1 MPFYKN
7 ERIQL
12 YFFFF
17 AITVAIYGITYK
29 AGFTTDFMGWLH
41 NFDNYS
47 FSEVINSEPNHIK
60 SFYQFTHLLMYGMTF
75 LFRLSGLPWFIL
87 FSGLFAF
94 NAYSVF
100 MIFNKIMENVG
111 FEKNRVV
118 PLFGVLFFI
127 LSPYQ
132 AEVMVW
138 RASFHYLTGFAMM
151 LSVVRLALAYTE
163 NPKPKY
169 IYWAI
174 IIFVCSCFSL
184 EYFLFTPFVV
194 LIFLGFSWLMKTN
207 QLTNKPTNQL
217 TNKLKYFVGIPLA
230 FDALY
235 FSVHHAITGKWFA
248 HGRDATNL
256 HLLSVHSFSTYGKYF
271 VKELLFVRYLKVETK
286 EKIFAFID
294 TPYIGWFI
302 LFIGLSII
310 VRGVFN
316 FTKIS
321 AHLKLL
327 FLNLALFS
335 LLLVPVFSIFFSWI
349 LLSENDRYCY
359 IPSAFLFM
367 AFAIALSRLPKIIFY
382 AVSIAYFLLSSYLLI
397 KTNRIWQ
404 QSEKIVSNISKSFN
418 YWETEEVYILNA
430 PDNYS
435 GIPMFRMNND
445 TSGVVEAA
453 EVYQKRKFK
462 GRAFDVLQYN
472 MTSPTDGVSVQK
484 ISQDTIKVT
493 LNQWGNW
500 WWKYGIGCG
509 DYETADYK
517 VKIDND
523 CGRCYTLIMKNRKL
537 GRVFLYQT
545 GNELKE
551 IIIPDTK

>member
-1 MPFYKN
+1 
-7 ERIQL
+7 
-12 YFFFF
+12 
-17 AITVAIYGITYK
+17 
-29 AGFTTDFMGWLH
+29 MGWLH

-75 LFRLSGLPWFIL
+75 LFRLLGLPWFIL
-87 FSGLFAF
+87 FSCLFAF
-94 NAYSVF
+94 NAYFVF
-100 MIFNKIMENVG
+100 MIFNKIIEDVG
-111 FEKNRVV
+111 FEKNFMV
-118 PLFGVLFFI
+118 PLFGVLFFM

-138 RASFHYLTGFAMM
+138 RASFHYLTAFAMM

-169 IYWAI
+169 VYWAI
-174 IIFVCSCFSL
+174 FIFACSCFSL

-194 LIFLGFSWLMKTN
+194 LIFLGFNHLTQKNKLINQSTN

-217 TNKLKYFVGIPLA
+217 TGSIYSFVCIPLA

-256 HLLSVHSFSTYGKYF
+256 GIFSVQSFSTYGKYF
-271 VKELLFVRYLKVETK
+271 VKELFFVRYLKLETK
-286 EKIFAFID
+286 EKFFAFID
-294 TPYIGWFI
+294 MPYISLFI
-302 LFIGLSII
+302 LFIGIGII
-310 VRGVFN
+310 VWGVFN
-316 FTKIS
+316 FTKTS
-321 AHLKLL
+321 AYSKLI

-335 LLLVPVFSIFFSWI
+335 LLLVPVLSIFFSWI

-382 AVSIAYFLLSSYLLI
+382 AVSIAYLLFSSYLLI
-397 KTNRIWQ
+397 KTNRIWWK
-404 QSEKIVSNISKSFN
+404 SEKIVSNISKSFN
-418 YWETEEVYILNA
+418 SWEAEEVYILNA

-435 GIPMFRMNND
+435 GVPMFRMNND

-462 GRAFDVLQYN
+462 GRAIDVLQYN
-472 MTSPTDGVSVQK
+472 ITSPTDGVSVQK
-484 ISQDTIKVT
+484 ISQDTFVVT

-517 VKIDND
+517 VKIDNA
-523 CGRCYTLIMKNRKL
+523 CGRCYTLVMKKRKS

-545 GNELKE
+545 GNELIE
-551 IIIPDTK
+551 IK